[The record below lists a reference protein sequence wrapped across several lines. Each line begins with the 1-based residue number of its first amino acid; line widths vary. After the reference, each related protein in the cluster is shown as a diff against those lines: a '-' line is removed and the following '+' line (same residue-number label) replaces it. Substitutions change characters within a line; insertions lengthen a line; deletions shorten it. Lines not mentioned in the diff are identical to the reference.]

1 LSPRQIILF
10 LLIVLTPLGV
20 AGWLGLEVARDEQ
33 AVGQHQFQSL
43 LQDRLRDVDSAIAAT
58 IQGVERSLLDEVLSS
73 ERTGISDPGKE
84 LDPAATDTLRAL
96 RRKEPF
102 VRQVFVAD
110 DRGRLVF
117 PPDDDTASADER
129 GFRTRTRSI
138 WQGSA
143 VLYAPPGQGPGP
155 GQEGSGEV
163 RPEKEHGQER
173 GQEHGQDHVQTLA
186 QATLADAGATRRPE
200 QPRSSQGDTLVGLAE
215 DHDHGWISW
224 YWEEGLHLL
233 FWRRMGRGVVG
244 VEVERVALIA
254 HIVGKLPAT
263 QPEDGRVVLV
273 SSRGAPVHQW
283 GPYEPASGDAPLAT
297 APVRYPLDAW
307 RLHHYV
313 SPAQKQA
320 FFGDTLRAN
329 LITGLSAV
337 ALALLAMAFL
347 FYRDYAG
354 KMRDAAQRVSFV
366 TRVSHELK
374 TPLTNIRLYA
384 ELIDTDLLDSEL
396 LGDDD
401 RIQRRLSVI
410 IAESQRLTRL
420 INNIL
425 AFSKQRQSQLKVHKT
440 WIELHEVVDAVLDQF
455 APALAAKGITC
466 SVKRGA
472 TRPVHADADAVGQ
485 IVANLVSNV
494 EKYAAGGGALEVE
507 TRQQGARTVVRVAD
521 RGPGIDAAHRDAI
534 FRPFYRVSDQLADG
548 VTGTGIGLSIARE
561 LARMSGGDLVLAPS
575 DAGACFELW
584 LPTSE
589 PSANEIAASEIAASE
604 ITASEMTASEITT
617 SEITT
622 SEIAASEMTA
632 SEENSDESAR
642 G

>member
-10 LLIVLTPLGV
+10 LLIVLTPLGL

-33 AVGQHQFQSL
+33 AVGQHQFQTL
-43 LQDRLRDVDSAIAAT
+43 LEDRLRDVDSTIAAT
-58 IQGVERSLLDEVLSS
+58 IRGVERSLLDEVLTS
-73 ERTGISDPGKE
+73 ERTGISDPGQE
-84 LDPAATDTLRAL
+84 LVPATVDALRAL

-102 VRQVFVAD
+102 VRQVFVVD

-129 GFRTRTRSI
+129 GFRTRTRAI

-143 VLYAPPGQGPGP
+143 VLYAPPRQGPGQD
-155 GQEGSGEV
+155 GDEMRAARATG
-163 RPEKEHGQER
+163 PEH
-173 GQEHGQDHVQTLA
+173 A
-186 QATLADAGATRRPE
+186 QSTLADAGASRRPE
-200 QPRSSQGDTLVGLAE
+200 QPQSSQGDTLVGLAE

-254 HIVGKLPAT
+254 HIVGKLPGA

-273 SSRGAPVHQW
+273 SSRGVPVHQW
-283 GPYEPASGDAPLAT
+283 GPYEPTAADTPLAT
-297 APVRYPLDAW
+297 APVHYPLDAW
-307 RLHHYV
+307 RLHHYA

-320 FFGDTLRAN
+320 FFGNTLRAN
-329 LITGLSAV
+329 LIIGLSAV
-337 ALALLAMAFL
+337 ALALFAMAFL

-384 ELIDTDLLDSEL
+384 ELIDNDLLDE
-396 LGDDD
+396 DD

-425 AFSKQRQSQLKVHKT
+425 AFSKQRQSELKVRKT
-440 WIELHEVVDAVLDQF
+440 WLDINDAVDAVLDQF
-455 APALAAKGITC
+455 APALAAKNITC
-466 SVKRGA
+466 SVIRGA
-472 TRPVHADADAVGQ
+472 TRPVHADADAIGQ

-494 EKYAAGGGALEVE
+494 EKYAAAGGALEVE
-507 TRQQGARTVVRVAD
+507 IRQQGTRTVVRVAD
-521 RGPGIDAAHRDAI
+521 RGPGIAATHRDKI
-534 FRPFYRVSDQLADG
+534 FRPFYRVSDELADG

-575 DAGACFELW
+575 ETGACFELW
-584 LPTSE
+584 IATSE
-589 PSANEIAASEIAASE
+589 ATDSEAIISDA
-604 ITASEMTASEITT
+604 TASEAIISEAITSDATAGD
-617 SEITT
+617 
-622 SEIAASEMTA
+622 ATA